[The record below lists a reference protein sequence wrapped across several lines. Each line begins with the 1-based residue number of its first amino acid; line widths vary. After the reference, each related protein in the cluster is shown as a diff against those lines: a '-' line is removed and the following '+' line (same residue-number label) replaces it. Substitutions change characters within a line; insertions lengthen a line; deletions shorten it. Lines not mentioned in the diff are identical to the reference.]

1 MPYENARVFRNIMA
15 ALTWT
20 NYEAMVF
27 IYPDQFTE
35 SHILGILARA
45 LIVFHPVA

>member
-20 NYEAMVF
+20 NYEAVVF
-27 IYPDQFTE
+27 INPDQIVE
-35 SHILGILARA
+35 PYILGILARA
-45 LIVFHPVA
+45 P